1 MDDEGITGPPPDA
14 LLYIDARPMEEVDP
28 RLVTIFR

>member
-1 MDDEGITGPPPDA
+1 MDDEGIAGDPPA
-14 LLYIDARPMEEVDP
+14 VLLYIDARPLEEVDP